1 MRSLSGFAQC
11 LGFLSCTVLVGTSAS
26 EPSFV
31 TVSGLIV
38 ASPSHC
44 WCFAD
49 YLSSDRLPL
58 QGLQLLLLLLPHIE
72 FVDQRLGSV
81 VRLGLILAPAARYGV
96 VP

>member
-1 MRSLSGFAQC
+1 MRSRSGFAQC
-11 LGFLSCTVLVGTSAS
+11 LGFLSCTVLIGTSAS

-49 YLSSDRLPL
+49 YRFSERLSL
-58 QGLQLLLLLLPHIE
+58 GWLLLLVSLLPLRDTSS
-72 FVDQRLGSV
+72 FVDLRIGFAVRRLE
-81 VRLGLILAPAARYGV
+81 LWP
-96 VP
+96 